1 MEIKMNQLFRKYAYG
16 TLLASL
22 MAFGTFNANAEEE
35 SAHSISANVLLATE
49 YLYRGLTQTNE
60 DPAIQGGFDYA
71 HASGFYIG
79 TWASSLEFNPST
91 SNAASL
97 ELNYYAGYGFD
108 LAGLSYDLGYLY
120 YHYTGQNEDAGGGD
134 YDFWEIY
141 GSVGKEFG
149 GSLAPS
155 VSVGFAWSPDFYGED
170 DDGIYV
176 NGSFG
181 LSLPAGI
188 SPYFNIGYQD
198 VSGDKTTPAG
208 FDYWHYAIGAS
219 KDVGPLTLDISW
231 NDADNYCSGNQD
243 ACEAVVFSVSSS
255 F

>member
-1 MEIKMNQLFRKYAYG
+1 MNQFLTKYVSG

-22 MAFGTFNANAEEE
+22 MVLGTFNASAEEE
-35 SAHSISANVLLATE
+35 SPHTISANVLLATE
-49 YLYRGLTQTNE
+49 YLYRGITQTNE
-60 DPAIQGGFDYA
+60 DPTLQGGFDYG

-79 TWASSLEFNPST
+79 TWASNLEFNPST
-91 SNAASL
+91 SDAASL
-97 ELNYYAGYGFD
+97 EIDFYAGYGFS
-108 LAGLSYDLGYLY
+108 AGGLDFDLGYLY
-120 YHYTGQNEDAGGGD
+120 YMYTGQNEDAGAD

-181 LSLPAGI
+181 MSLPAGI